1 MNVKSKVPPA
11 DPPPPDIPPPDI
23 PPPLP
28 GGLSTPLFQTPMS
41 LVVVWAEGPLL
52 VHRTE
57 VPALIVREA
66 GENVKSWMVTPT
78 VSLGG
83 GLGVCPPGLGICPP
97 GGNIGP
103 PGFGAVGEPLQATVA
118 ATAPIARTR
127 ERNMFPP
134 EASRS
139 DGEPPAAA
147 SLRTLESS
155 P

>member
-11 DPPPPDIPPPDI
+11 DPPPPYI

-28 GGLSTPLFQTPMS
+28 GGLRALLFQTPMS

-57 VPALIVREA
+57 VPAFIVSEA
-66 GENVKSWMVTPT
+66 GENVKSWIVTPT

-83 GLGVCPPGLGICPP
+83 GLGVCCPGLDICPP
-97 GGNIGP
+97 GGNTCP
-103 PGFGAVGEPLQATVA
+103 PGFGAVGEPLQASVA

-127 ERNMFPP
+127 ERNMLPP
-134 EASRS
+134 LKYRGLTANHPR
-139 DGEPPAAA
+139 
-147 SLRTLESS
+147 
-155 P
+155 